1 MCPKVKPVTGQGLE
15 MVAAERVVVR
25 ARAAAV
31 TKCNIFNECPRDY
44 HITLPVKAQQ

>member
-1 MCPKVKPVTGQGLE
+1 MLVWQFDTVMRPKVKPERGQGPE

-31 TKCNIFNECPRDY
+31 TKCNIFNE
-44 HITLPVKAQQ
+44 